1 MSESFEQYIA
11 RILSYSEGK
20 DPVKMLGMTPQKIA
34 LRLKRV
40 SPKKLKQSP
49 APGKWSVLE
58 IIAHLADTELALGY
72 RLRKIAEEDGI
83 ILQGFDQDVWA
94 RNGAYKKADFKQA
107 LAAYLSVRAMNLHF
121 IKAQPKQVW
130 QRHGLHTQFGKLAFG
145 TVVRQLAGH
154 DLNHLAQ
161 IERTLAR

>member
-1 MSESFEQYIA
+1 MAENFEQYIA

-20 DPVKMLGMTPQKIA
+20 DPLKLMQQTPQKIA
-34 LRLKRV
+34 RRVKRA
-40 SPKKLKQSP
+40 SAKKLTKAP
-49 APGKWSVLE
+49 APGKWSVRE
-58 IIAHLADTELALGY
+58 ILAHLADTELTLGY

-94 RNGAYKKADFKQA
+94 RNGAYKKADIKQA
-107 LAAYLSVRAMNLHF
+107 LASYLAVRAMTLHF
-121 IKAQPKQVW
+121 LKAQPKEVW
-130 QRHGLHTQFGKLAFG
+130 QRHGKHTQFGRLGFE

-161 IERTLAR
+161 IERILSA